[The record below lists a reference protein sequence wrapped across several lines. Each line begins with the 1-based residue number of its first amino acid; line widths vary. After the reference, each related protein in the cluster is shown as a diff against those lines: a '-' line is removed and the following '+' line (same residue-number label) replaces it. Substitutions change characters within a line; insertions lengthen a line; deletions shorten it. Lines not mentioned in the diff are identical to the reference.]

1 MLVPQHYPA
10 TLQTYIEVIRDGQDV
25 RSFSR
30 DLTDGRDSPLLGAGV
45 HHHGTVRLHEG
56 AVGEVLHHLDMTQ
69 GHRGLDQPLLERG
82 LGREVLLVGETSLT
96 TDSAGGGGGF
106 LGLSHLASILIT
118 EDGEP
123 SLGRLYKEISQNIS
137 K

>member
-1 MLVPQHYPA
+1 MLVQQHYTA

-56 AVGEVLHHLDMTQ
+56 TVGEVLHHLDMTQ
-69 GHRGLDQPLLERG
+69 GHRGLDQPLLERSHG
-82 LGREVLLVGETSLT
+82 TQVLLVGQTSRT
-96 TDSAGGGGGF
+96 SDGGAGGF
-106 LGLSHLASILIT
+106 LGLSDLASVLIT

-123 SLGRLYKEISQNIS
+123 SLGRLYKRD
-137 K
+137 